1 MDQAL
6 IVAALVLAGDNLMP
20 NALAPA
26 ALLMTNR
33 DPVKTARRPVELVE
47 VSGRVLY
54 NGKPLPGGR
63 VTFVTADGFAST
75 AVIDET
81 GNYRIKSRVGEAGI
95 GVDNRMLQKRGN
107 RVPGRYVQIPA
118 KYSTPDTSGLKYKV
132 RKGQQTGKTHLQI
145 LAAQVVTSLTTP
157 SLVSVTTHLLTVKRF
172 QDAFALGQQTQDI
185 ELE

>member
-1 MDQAL
+1 MDRAL
-6 IVAALVLAGDNLMP
+6 IVAALVLAGDNPMP

-26 ALLMTNR
+26 ALLITTR
-33 DPVKTARRPVELVE
+33 DPAKTARRPVELVE

-81 GNYRIKSRVGEAGI
+81 GNYTIKSRVGEVGI
-95 GVDNRMLQKRGN
+95 GVDNRMLRERGN
-107 RVPGRYVQIPA
+107 KIKGRFVQIPA

-132 RKGQQTGKTHLQI
+132 KKGHQTH
-145 LAAQVVTSLTTP
+145 
-157 SLVSVTTHLLTVKRF
+157 
-172 QDAFALGQQTQDI
+172 DI

>member
-26 ALLMTNR
+26 ALLMTTR

-54 NGKPLPGGR
+54 KGKPLPGGR
-63 VTFVTADGFAST
+63 VTFVTADGFAGT

-81 GNYRIKSRVGEAGI
+81 GNYRIKARVGEAGI
-95 GVDNRMLQKRGN
+95 GVDNRMLRERGN
-107 RVPGRYVQIPA
+107 RVKGRFVQIPA
-118 KYSTPDTSGLKYKV
+118 RYFTPDTSGLKYKV
-132 RKGQQTGKTHLQI
+132 RKGQQTH
-145 LAAQVVTSLTTP
+145 
-157 SLVSVTTHLLTVKRF
+157 
-172 QDAFALGQQTQDI
+172 DI